1 LYHIIKNKL
10 TLKKHVDEDHALLVK
25 TFEEMNCLLTV
36 VLKKNAKKTDL
47 MCIVLKYHSFL
58 V

>member
-1 LYHIIKNKL
+1 M
-10 TLKKHVDEDHALLVK
+10 DEDHALLVK